1 MIPLPLRPKEL
12 GVVLVVGIGL
22 MLAYT
27 AVTPGPETIEADSL
41 ESQIESNIND
51 ARETEELPPLAES
64 DRLGQQARSYSKEQ
78 ARNDFI
84 GHDSPVSGPMSAR
97 LSCRPS
103 GENIN
108 TAYYV
113 QEFVSDGEERYLN
126 NESQVADY
134 IVESW
139 LRSEGH
145 RSNIMDR
152 RFSTQG
158 VGINVTERDGDAF
171 VIATQQLC
179 G

>member
-1 MIPLPLRPKEL
+1 MIPLPLSFKEL
-12 GVVLVVGIGL
+12 GVLFVVGMAVLWG
-22 MLAYT
+22 YT

-51 ARETEELPPLAES
+51 ARQAEGLPPLAES
-64 DRLGQQARSYSKEQ
+64 DRLGQQARSYSQEQ

-84 GHDSPVSGPMSAR
+84 GHDSPVSGPMSTR

-113 QEFVSDGEERYLN
+113 QEFVSDGEERFLS

-134 IVESW
+134 VVQSW

-145 RSNIMDR
+145 RSNIMNR

-158 VGINVTERDGDAF
+158 VGINVTERNGDDF
-171 VIATQQLC
+171 VIVTQQLC
-179 G
+179 

>member
-1 MIPLPLRPKEL
+1 MIPLPLSFKEL

-41 ESQIESNIND
+41 ESQIESEIND
-51 ARETEELPPLAES
+51 ARQAEGLPPLAAS

-78 ARNDFI
+78 ARNGFI
-84 GHDSPVSGPMSAR
+84 GHDSPVSGPMSTR
-97 LSCRPS
+97 LACSPA

-113 QEFVSDGEERYLN
+113 QEFVSDGKERYLS

-145 RSNIMDR
+145 RSNIMNR
-152 RFSTQG
+152 RFSQQG
-158 VGINVTERDGDAF
+158 IGINVTERDDETF
-171 VIATQQLC
+171 VIVTQQLC
-179 G
+179 